1 MTPQEAVSAFFNTM
15 RSETDQAGL
24 MYSQFAVVQALD
36 YVIDRWEDL
45 NPLARDKAGNRTR
58 EWLEHL
64 ETVFGGMSTEEL
76 CAHKFDFSAELRWA
90 MGGIGTSVMLGLS
103 RAIGETMVVLMVAG
117 GAGIIPESIFDPV
130 RPMTAGIAAEMAEAA
145 VGGEHY
151 HALYA
156 AGLLLFL
163 ITFAFN
169 LAAWYFTRR
178 LSLRSA

>member
-76 CAHKFDFSAELRWA
+76 CAHKFGFTEDRVIPDYRGDNFQRVAQA
-90 MGGIGTSVMLGLS
+90 
-103 RAIGETMVVLMVAG
+103 RAILADGIYGSVDGIVAHIRDQG
-117 GAGIIPESIFDPV
+117 CPYAL
-130 RPMTAGIAAEMAEAA
+130 
-145 VGGEHY
+145 
-151 HALYA
+151 HATSLE
-156 AGLLLFL
+156 
-163 ITFAFN
+163 IV
-169 LAAWYFTRR
+169 RR
-178 LSLRSA
+178 LARIDVERFGEDNCPGQLKMLETIESLRG

>member
-1 MTPQEAVSAFFNTM
+1 MAALPSVVIGFIGMVIVAPWLQETFNLPTGLNLFN
-15 RSETDQAGL
+15 AGL
-24 MYSQFAVVQALD
+24 MLAFMCIPTIASISEDALRN
-36 YVIDRWEDL
+36 VPGALREASLALGATRWE
-45 NPLARDKAGNRTR
+45 T
-58 EWLEHL
+58 
-64 ETVFGGMSTEEL
+64 L
-76 CAHKFDFSAELRWA
+76 CRVELRWA

-117 GAGIIPESIFDPV
+117 GAGIIHPV

>member
-1 MTPQEAVSAFFNTM
+1 MTPQEAVSAFFNIM

-76 CAHKFDFSAELRWA
+76 CAHKFDFSAELRDIA
-90 MGGIGTSVMLGLS
+90 DRGFTEDRVIPDYRGDNFQRVAQA
-103 RAIGETMVVLMVAG
+103 RAILADGIYGSVDGIVAHIRDQG
-117 GAGIIPESIFDPV
+117 CPYAL
-130 RPMTAGIAAEMAEAA
+130 
-145 VGGEHY
+145 
-151 HALYA
+151 HATSLE
-156 AGLLLFL
+156 
-163 ITFAFN
+163 IV
-169 LAAWYFTRR
+169 RR
-178 LSLRSA
+178 LARIDVERFGEDNCPGQLKILETIESLRG

>member
-76 CAHKFDFSAELRWA
+76 CAHKFDFSAELRDIA
-90 MGGIGTSVMLGLS
+90 DRGFTEDRVIPDYRGDNFQRVAQA
-103 RAIGETMVVLMVAG
+103 RAILADGIYGSVDASSRTSGTRAAPTHSTPRALKSSVASL
-117 GAGIIPESIFDPV
+117 ASTSSASV
-130 RPMTAGIAAEMAEAA
+130 RTTAPA
-145 VGGEHY
+145 
-151 HALYA
+151 
-156 AGLLLFL
+156 
-163 ITFAFN
+163 N
-169 LAAWYFTRR
+169 
-178 LSLRSA
+178 